1 MKTQLYTTN
10 WNKYQ
15 SKALMERNN
24 HFLDYLT
31 DPCFQ
36 GVNRLFFLFY
46 PLKIVHIE
54 QGTENIF
61 FQKWK

>member
-1 MKTQLYTTN
+1 
-10 WNKYQ
+10 
-15 SKALMERNN
+15 MERNN

-46 PLKIVHIE
+46 PMKIVHIE
-54 QGTENIF
+54 QGTENKKLKFYLQLTKHILSVN
-61 FQKWK
+61 